1 MKFGTV
7 SSLRG
12 SEIAHRSEFLIPERR
27 FASSLPPRLRSVTIL
42 TQTVGNLSET
52 VGNLTQKVDKLTDT
66 VDTLVKGL
74 LGPNGKE

>member
-1 MKFGTV
+1 MRKLLTV
-7 SSLRG
+7 ANSLFRNDDLQAF
-12 SEIAHRSEFLIPERR
+12 SRHAFE
-27 FASSLPPRLRSVTIL
+27 
-42 TQTVGNLSET
+42 TQTVGDLTET